1 MGGNGRNPLAVIS
14 YLILLD
20 LVNYAARSTYID
32 CTSRLSKL
40 ANKGTEGG
48 GGDGHCSLVA
58 EHWWVKP
65 EALGLTSSGA
75 TSLSCLAVA

>member
-1 MGGNGRNPLAVIS
+1 MLRPPLSIGLWTMRES
-14 YLILLD
+14 SPSDSIGYDFIF
-20 LVNYAARSTYID
+20 D

-48 GGDGHCSLVA
+48 GGDGHCSSVA
-58 EHWWVKP
+58 EHWRVKP